1 MLGLLDL
8 SETQDLN
15 ETAAPQPVDAVSV
28 LGPEGIEFRPMVT
41 EDRQAMLAFTDR
53 LPEDD
58 LLFLRLDITQPE
70 TIDEWIRNIEAG
82 RTSTVLASVDARIAG
97 YGSIHHNTTLWT
109 RHLGEMRLMVA
120 PPHRGRGLGSA
131 LATRV
136 FALARSLGLFKVTAQ
151 MMSSQHT
158 AQNLLHRLGFIPE
171 AQLHDWVIDRRGRT
185 HDLIVMSREV
195 EED

>member
-1 MLGLLDL
+1 M
-8 SETQDLN
+8 N
-15 ETAAPQPVDAVSV
+15 ETAASQPVDELVV
-28 LGPEGIEFRPMVT
+28 GPPPAGVDFRPMVP
-41 EDRQAMLAFTDR
+41 EDQQAMLAFTDQ
-53 LPEDD
+53 LLEED

-70 TIDEWIRNIEAG
+70 TVDEWIRNIGRG
-82 RTSTVLASVDARIAG
+82 RTRTILALIDGRIAG
-97 YGSIHHNTTLWT
+97 YGSIHHNETLWT

-120 PPHRGRGLGSA
+120 REHRGRGLGSA

-136 FALARSLGLFKVTAQ
+136 FAIGRELKLFKITAQ
-151 MMSSQHT
+151 MMSSQHS
-158 AQNLLHRLGFIPE
+158 AQDLLHRFGFIPE